1 MVKAMITQHFTAVKF
16 IAVTHGIEVY
26 YCHMKS
32 VEHTQKG
39 ARVTAG
45 PKRPH
50 LGMCPGPTIPLQG
63 RQGSRG
69 CMPGSPGE

>member
-32 VEHTQKG
+32 VEHTQK
-39 ARVTAG
+39 VQMNIT
-45 PKRPH
+45 KMN
-50 LGMCPGPTIPLQG
+50 LVKL
-63 RQGSRG
+63 
-69 CMPGSPGE
+69 